1 MTFLSRIAA
10 AAALSFA
17 ALGAQAATVTLNTY
31 NNGWYN
37 GASHILGNP
46 NTITGFY
53 NGGEYRSFY
62 AFNLPAVAAGETIL
76 SASITFLAGNGSNR
90 GAYADK
96 HLGLFDYTGS
106 IDALTSGNGGLA
118 AFADLGSGVSY
129 GSSVV
134 NGLNGAMPAV
144 TVQLTSAALKDLLD
158 AGANRFVIG
167 AVLQDPFVSSR
178 EETLWSSSNGSPAAR
193 LTLVTGQAIPEPGSV
208 ALLGAA
214 ALAFGL
220 VGRRR
225 KAK

>member
-1 MTFLSRIAA
+1 MTLLSRIAA
-10 AAALSFA
+10 AAALSVA
-17 ALGAQAATVTLNTY
+17 ALSAQAATVTLNTY
-31 NNGWYN
+31 YNGWYS
-37 GASHILGNP
+37 GASHLVGNT

-53 NGGEYRSFY
+53 TGSEYRSFY

-76 SASITFLAGNGSNR
+76 SASITFLAGNGANR
-90 GAYADK
+90 GAYTDK
-96 HLGLFDYTGS
+96 HLSLFDYTGS
-106 IDALTSGNGGLA
+106 IDALTSGNGGVA
-118 AFADLGSGVSY
+118 AFADLGSGASY
-129 GSSVV
+129 GSTVV
-134 NGLNGAMPAV
+134 NGLNVSMSAV

-167 AVLQDPFVSSR
+167 AALQDPFVSNR
-178 EETLWSSSNGSPAAR
+178 EETLWSASGANPAAR

-220 VGRRR
+220 AGRRR